1 MMPASIAE
9 FPLTV
14 SRRFTRLTTLASVLG
29 LAVGSLALGSTEAA
43 AQDDAEA
50 EAAFAVV
57 QAFFDGMQAKDTAA
71 IAATLTD
78 NARLISTSTAPDGTP
93 QMGST
98 EMSQFLQSV
107 ANAPV
112 SLEEPIWDPVIQVSD
127 RLATVWV
134 KYVFLAG
141 GEFSHCG
148 VDGFQLFKSADGW
161 KIFQIADTRRRNDCW
176 EPPA

>member
-1 MMPASIAE
+1 MTRASSLRP
-9 FPLTV
+9 PL
-14 SRRFTRLTTLASVLG
+14 SRLPWGLAVASLLATSFAVGPTTLA
-29 LAVGSLALGSTEAA
+29 
-43 AQDDAEA
+43 AQDEAEA

-78 NARLISTSTAPDGTP
+78 NARLVSTSTAPDGTP
-93 QMGST
+93 QMGGM

-112 SLEEPIWDPVIQVSD
+112 TLEEPIWDPVIQVSD

-148 VDGFQLFKSADGW
+148 VDGFQLFKSAEGW
-161 KIFQIADTRRRNDCW
+161 KIFQIADTRRRADCW